1 MANST
6 PTTRLLRDLT
16 RAAGSQRKLVA
27 KLFDI
32 YGATPSARA
41 NARPPRPARQKTAPP
56 AQARLP
62 AASGRWFEGHHL
74 LPYWLYLPRRTP
86 EHAAQAGWPLVVMLH
101 GCHQTA
107 SEFAQG
113 TRMNRLA
120 QAKGYAVLYPQQP
133 VSAQAQRCWRW
144 FDRAAQEGRG
154 ETGALAALIDHVCA
168 HHRIDRHRIYAC
180 GLSAGAGMAAVLA
193 LNHPE
198 LIAAIGMHSGPVF
211 GACHTQLGAL
221 HVMHRGAGA
230 QADAAI
236 HTLLDRHAL
245 GSPGTPGRSLPPMPA
260 LLIHGEDDPVVN
272 HVNQQQLARQ
282 WLRLNGIPLA
292 TASRVT
298 LKPAGRGGASNAHE
312 IHDFTVRRKVMV
324 RVVRI
329 AGLRHAWSG
338 GDPALRFN
346 ARARPD
352 ASRMMLAFF
361 GAHRR

>member
-1 MANST
+1 MAKTTSS
-6 PTTRLLRDLT
+6 TRLLRDLA
-16 RAAGSQRKLVA
+16 RAGKSQRKLVA

-32 YGATPSARA
+32 YSAKPSARA
-41 NARPPRPARQKTAPP
+41 KDRPPKPARPKTAPP
-56 AQARLP
+56 AQVRLP
-62 AASGRWFEGHHL
+62 AASGRWLEGHHL
-74 LPYWLYLPRRTP
+74 LPYWLYLPQRTP

-107 SEFAQG
+107 PEFAQG

-133 VSAQAQRCWRW
+133 ASAQAQRCWRW

-154 ETGALAALIDHVCA
+154 ETGVLAALIDRVCA
-168 HHRIDRHRIYAC
+168 GHRIDRHRIYAC

-198 LIAAIGMHSGPVF
+198 LIAAIGLHSGPVF
-211 GACHTQLGAL
+211 CACNTPIGAL
-221 HVMHRGAGA
+221 HVMHRGAEA

-236 HTLLDRHAL
+236 HALLDRRAL
-245 GSPGTPGRSLPPMPA
+245 GSPGTPAVSLPPMPA

-298 LKPAGRGGASNAHE
+298 VKPAGRSGSSNAHE
-312 IHDFTVRRKVMV
+312 IHDFTVRRKVVV

-346 ARARPD
+346 TKARPD
-352 ASRMMLAFF
+352 ASRMMLDFF
-361 GAHRR
+361 GKHRR

>member
-1 MANST
+1 MAKST
-6 PTTRLLRDLT
+6 PTTRLLRDMA
-16 RAAGSQRKLVA
+16 RAAKSQRKLVA

-32 YGATPSARA
+32 YSGTPAKRAVARKPA
-41 NARPPRPARQKTAPP
+41 KPARPKTTTPTP
-56 AQARLP
+56 ARLP
-62 AASGRWFEGHHL
+62 APSGRWLEGHHQ
-74 LPYWLYLPRRTP
+74 LPYWLYLPQRTP
-86 EHAAQAGWPLVVMLH
+86 EHAAQSRWPLVVMLH
-101 GCHQTA
+101 GCHQSA
-107 SEFAQG
+107 PDFAQG

-120 QAKGYAVLYPQQP
+120 QAKGYAVLYPQQSS
-133 VSAQAQRCWRW
+133 SAQAQRCWRW
-144 FDRAAQEGRG
+144 FDRAAQEGGG
-154 ETGALAALIDHVCA
+154 ETGVLAALIEHVCTA
-168 HHRIDRHRIYAC
+168 HRIDRRRIYAC

-211 GACHTQLGAL
+211 GACHTPMGAL
-221 HVMHRGAGA
+221 HVMRRGAEA

-236 HTLLDRHAL
+236 CDLLDRHAT
-245 GSPGTPGRSLPPMPA
+245 GTPARSLPPMPA
-260 LLIHGEDDPVVN
+260 LLIHGEDDPVVS

-292 TASRVT
+292 TASRVSV
-298 LKPAGRGGASNAHE
+298 KPAGRGGASNPHE

-329 AGLRHAWSG
+329 AGLRHEWSG